1 MLSRVASFFT
11 TVGISAPRIFTLVD
25 WDKFKNEE
33 NELLSEAIHA
43 GAEYVRSL
51 HPRKD
56 PYSGVPEQVAVD
68 SNCPALE
75 FSDHV
80 YSLLGK
86 NHVMFDLIHAPF
98 TRPLGTQIA
107 FFLASNSW
115 DAYCLYIA
123 TVIKECGLES
133 AIGTSD
139 EKLQRGNLLP
149 NEKEITNSANQWLQP
164 ALHCMPDEIPSLMS
178 AGKLLRNSFVHHG
191 GMPKEELRRLV
202 EKGVFSQKLMR
213 FLPDG
218 EFEVVL
224 PMGTK
229 IHQVLVSRVEL
240 IQSNADRFFP

>member
-1 MLSRVASFFT
+1 LGQVQ
-11 TVGISAPRIFTLVD
+11 
-25 WDKFKNEE
+25 NEK

-43 GAEYVRSL
+43 GADYVRSL
-51 HPRKD
+51 HPGKNL
-56 PYSGVPEQVAVD
+56 YSGVPDPVTVD
-68 SNCPALE
+68 SNCSALE
-75 FSDHV
+75 FSDHI

-115 DAYCLYIA
+115 DAYCLYIVA
-123 TVIKECGLES
+123 VIKECGLENE
-133 AIGTSD
+133 IGTSD
-139 EKLQRGNLLP
+139 EKLQRVNLLP
-149 NEKEITNSANQWLQP
+149 DEKEIADSANQWLQP
-164 ALHCMPDEIPSLMS
+164 ELHCMPDEVPSLMN

-191 GMPKEELRRLV
+191 GQPKEELRKLV
-202 EKGVFSQKLMR
+202 ENCVFSQKLMR

-229 IHQVLVSRVEL
+229 IHQVLVSKVEL
-240 IQSNADRFFP
+240 IQSNADRLFT